1 MRVDGRGC
9 RIIGGGVDD
18 AGVDR
23 FVVMVA
29 ERGGEGGA
37 VVDAEEGEGHDEG
50 EEERGEDLSAHS
62 L

>member
-1 MRVDGRGC
+1 
-9 RIIGGGVDD
+9 
-18 AGVDR
+18 
-23 FVVMVA
+23 MVA